1 MRHPLILLVDDG
13 PLVRM
18 VTTSALAEEGYDVVG
33 ADGADH
39 ALEVLVRRPDVAV
52 LITDVNMPGRFDGLD
67 LARPVHEERPGP
79 RRKLFRALAVS
90 GRPDRRRSMAS
101 AAGSEHWARVFP
113 DTLAVT
119 KGRRLEFDEIPSM
132 DWLSAYNR
140 HLPSHVR
147 GERPWCRPIARI
159 S

>member
-1 MRHPLILLVDDG
+1 
-13 PLVRM
+13 M
-18 VTTSALAEEGYDVVG
+18 VTTSALAEEGYDVAG

-39 ALEVLVRRPDVAV
+39 ALEVLRRRSDVGV
-52 LITDVNMPGRFDGLD
+52 LSTDVNMPGRFDGLG
-67 LARPVHEERPGP
+67 LTRRAHERWPKVHIGLVR
-79 RRKLFRALAVS
+79 S
-90 GRPDRRRSMAS
+90 RRRSMAS